1 MEKIIGESLIYLG
14 NNKKLLKKLFAK
26 NDFRPTYGCKKN
38 RKEHAMTKIEIYD
51 IEAEEIDDLAD
62 EFECTHADIVEA
74 LLNMLHNEAS
84 LLDLAPSSLLA
95 EHI

>member
-1 MEKIIGESLIYLG
+1 
-14 NNKKLLKKLFAK
+14 
-26 NDFRPTYGCKKN
+26 
-38 RKEHAMTKIEIYD
+38 MTKIEIYD

-62 EFECTHADIVEA
+62 EFECTRADIVEA
-74 LLNMLHNEAS
+74 LLNMLRNEAS

>member
-1 MEKIIGESLIYLG
+1 
-14 NNKKLLKKLFAK
+14 
-26 NDFRPTYGCKKN
+26 
-38 RKEHAMTKIEIYD
+38 MTKIEIYD

-74 LLNMLHNEAS
+74 LLNMLNNEAS